1 MLHQIRKAMGNKKKD
16 NDDFMSNIIEID
28 EAYLGGKAENK
39 HMSERIRAKEK
50 FKKNVILGILERAK
64 EFRACKLDNAK
75 TNTIYDKIFDNIK
88 EGSKIITDEFRA
100 YTTVYIIG
108 TITNQLIIRKDNLE
122 KIIDIHTNSIEGFW
136 SNFKRGIY
144 GIYHHIST
152 KHIQNYMNEFCFRYN
167 ERHNKFVFDELIRQC
182 VFINA

>member
-1 MLHQIRKAMGNKKKD
+1 
-16 NDDFMSNIIEID
+16 MSNIIEID

-39 HMSERIRAKEK
+39 HMSARIRAKGQ

-64 EFRACKLDNAK
+64 EFRAFKLDNAT

-100 YTTVYIIG
+100 YYCLYNRYDHQSVNHSQG
-108 TITNQLIIRKDNLE
+108 QFRKD
-122 KIIDIHTNSIEGFW
+122 KDIHTNSIEGFW
-136 SNFKRGIY
+136 SNLKRGIY

-152 KHIQNYMNEFCFRYN
+152 KHMQNYMNESCFRYN
-167 ERHNKFVFDELIRQC
+167 ERDNKFVFDKLIRQC